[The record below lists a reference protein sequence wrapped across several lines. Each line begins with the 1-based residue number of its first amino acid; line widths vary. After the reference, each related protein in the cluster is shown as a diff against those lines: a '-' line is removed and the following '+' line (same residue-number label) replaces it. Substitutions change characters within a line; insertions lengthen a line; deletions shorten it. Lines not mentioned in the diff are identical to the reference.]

1 MTRTL
6 LCAIAKKENHYIAEW
21 VEHHLKLG
29 FTHIVI
35 YDNNDYEDERVEDV
49 LQPYIEDE
57 KVTVISWIGQKGQLT
72 WGTPDRPFK
81 STQIE
86 AYNHCYYTQ
95 CKGFDWVMF
104 LDIDEFL
111 EIENGRKIR
120 QLLDDDLYCCYAYVV
135 FCWKYFD
142 DNGLIRVENG
152 NYSIKRFTHHRDNGV
167 GDLWYNNT
175 LFKTCIRTNLPHI
188 LINSAHGITSEGP
201 GFENNKKFNGCTVEG
216 QRLYHDA
223 SRLSNPIHRIAWVN
237 HYRYKTIEEFL
248 QKAKRGWP
256 DSFADYSDMNL
267 QEFFRGND
275 ATREKLEY
283 LESAGVIK
291 IDK

>member
-29 FTHIVI
+29 FTHIII
-35 YDNNDYEDERVEDV
+35 YDNNDYGDEYVKDV
-49 LQPYIEDE
+49 LQPYIEAE
-57 KVTVISWIGQKGQLT
+57 KVSVIDWHGQKGQLT
-72 WGTPDRPFK
+72 WGTSDRPIK

-95 CKGFDWVMF
+95 CVGYDWVMF

-111 EIENGRKIR
+111 EIEDNRSIR
-120 QLLDDDLYCCYAYVV
+120 DFLDDDLYMCYAYIV

-142 DNGLIRVENG
+142 DNDLIKVENN
-152 NYSIKRFTHHRDNGV
+152 NYSVKRFSHHREIDK
-167 GDLWYNNT
+167 DLWYNNT

-201 GFENNKKFNGCTVEG
+201 GYDNNKNFYGCTVEG
-216 QRLYHDA
+216 QQLYHNA
-223 SRLSNPIHRIAWVN
+223 NRLCNPIHHIAWIN

-248 QKAKRGWP
+248 IKAQRGWP
-256 DSFADYSDMNL
+256 DTFSDYSSMSI
-267 QEFFRGND
+267 QEFFKSNNVTND
-275 ATREKLEY
+275 KLIY
-283 LESAGVIK
+283 LESIGAIK
-291 IDK
+291 FEHK